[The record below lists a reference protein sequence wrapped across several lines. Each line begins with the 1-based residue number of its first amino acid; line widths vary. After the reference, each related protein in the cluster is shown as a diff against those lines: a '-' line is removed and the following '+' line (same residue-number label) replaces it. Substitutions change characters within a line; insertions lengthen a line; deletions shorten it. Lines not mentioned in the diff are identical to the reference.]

1 MEAVGDKCWFDYISD
16 DVLLHIL
23 CFVPRKFWVDLTKV
37 CSRFKMVCHDKD
49 IFRYTDLQNCVGLT
63 ENRLKEYLGAGRD
76 LIEVL
81 NLNHCYWFTSTCL
94 LNSLLKCQKVQHLF
108 LLDCKLTINALAK
121 VVCSLECLKTLV
133 ISVASLL
140 EFSSEINLN
149 QTFQQSLKHIEHF
162 GIHTR
167 EDITTTAPRC
177 QQVSSQKTIFE
188 YCPNMETFCM
198 IVSPGMNHKENRHF
212 IHPLIKTEKLR
223 NLKNLSI
230 NSTAYATTR
239 LYYFAILTKSLAQAG
254 KQFMSLS
261 LSVLD
266 KGVPILCHNLE
277 SKTFNNLINTLKE
290 SCMTLQSLDM
300 SGVDLVNLDA
310 FFDMDKPALQY
321 LNLSHTL
328 STMTYIMLLRVSRC
342 SNLVSLNLQ
351 GASGT
356 KTHWGQHNLQ
366 ALGNVLEQCKNLR
379 HLNLS
384 DLHLHLENFHTSP
397 VSALTKY
404 NITGLRSLALPSCS
418 LAETSSNADY
428 VNRVSGK
435 RQRIDRHASLSV
447 ALAAEMSVCRL
458 QSACP
463 HLESLEIINPGQ
475 RVALDNGP
483 FTLPHPLCPL
493 SCWVGDAQL
502 SQVSRWIH
510 LRYLQITG
518 APGVTK
524 NDFLKAIGE
533 SCQSLKILHLAYIG
547 LGAAMSPAF
556 WDCLQY
562 FPALLDL
569 RIEQTQ
575 MSVNERFLR
584 SCQACQR
591 LERLVLVSRTGS
603 VDTQSVENFVH
614 SACGLFLIVLL
625 TDMTLKNSDLLQAT
639 LQRGYECSRPGFLA
653 LVAPLSHDKANQAL
667 QRLPLIHL
675 VGITKLASTVATRPF
690 DGDVRPQN
698 K

>member
-1 MEAVGDKCWFDYISD
+1 M
-16 DVLLHIL
+16 
-23 CFVPRKFWVDLTKV
+23 
-37 CSRFKMVCHDKD
+37 
-49 IFRYTDLQNCVGLT
+49 YTDLQNCVGLT

-149 QTFQQSLKHIEHF
+149 RTFQQSLKHIENF

-198 IVSPGMNHKENRHF
+198 IASPGMNHKENRHI

-239 LYYFAILTKSLAQAG
+239 LYYFAILAKSLAQAG

-261 LSVLD
+261 LSGLD
-266 KGVPILCHNLE
+266 KGVPILGLYLE
-277 SKTFNNLINTLKE
+277 SKTFNKLINTLKE

-356 KTHWGQHNLQ
+356 KTHWGQHNLE

-384 DLHLHLENFHTSP
+384 DLHLHLENNHTSP
-397 VSALTKY
+397 VSVLTKY
-404 NITGLRSLALPSCS
+404 NITGLRSLALSSCS
-418 LAETSSNADY
+418 LADSGPIKTSSNADY

-435 RQRIDRHASLSV
+435 RQRIDRHASSSV
-447 ALAAEMSVCRL
+447 AVAAEMSVCRL
-458 QSACP
+458 QAACP

-475 RVALDNGP
+475 RVALDNWP
-483 FTLPHPLCPL
+483 STLPLCPV
-493 SCWVGDAQL
+493 SCLVGDAQL
-502 SQVSRWIH
+502 IQVSRWTH

-518 APGVTK
+518 SPGVTK

-575 MSVNERFLR
+575 LSVNERFLR

-603 VDTQSVENFVH
+603 VDTQSVEHFVH
-614 SACGLFLIVLL
+614 SVCGLFLIVLL
-625 TDMTLKNSDLLQAT
+625 TDMTLKNSDRLQAT